1 MDGTQKKKAIDQS
14 LEQLR
19 KKFNKDDTQSA
30 AGEHARARAESE
42 ATPAVPTIGFIS
54 PIIQANA

>member
-1 MDGTQKKKAIDQS
+1 MDGTQKKKTIDQS

-42 ATPAVPTIGFIS
+42 ASPAVPTIGFIS
-54 PIIQANA
+54 PII